1 MAKRKNVNVKLIAEK
16 CGVST
21 ATISR
26 VLNADPKVAETTR
39 QKVMEALKE
48 LNYKPAEKPGSGCK
62 KIAVITRVSHQDYYV
77 SLVHEINKYM
87 AGLSYEVISLSQENS
102 LRSLPELL
110 DTAYSSNIAGVI
122 IVSSDYSSIKN
133 NILPSIPHVWIDCNE
148 NPDDIPDICTVESD
162 HYISG
167 RLAAHAL
174 LNQNCKK
181 PIIITGNNPSRR
193 SNERKN
199 GFFDEYNEAGITLD
213 ADNILEVQTGT
224 DGFTVTREAVR
235 YAIAKGMDFDSIF
248 AISDWRAL
256 GAYTGVITMGK
267 RVPEDIRI
275 IGFDGLS
282 LACKTVG
289 ITSIQQNTPRLAACS
304 CDQLLKLINGE
315 SVDEKHVVIPT
326 GILQGQTLPEPN
338 IMSL

>member
-1 MAKRKNVNVKLIAEK
+1 MAKKKTVSVKLIAEK

-26 VLNADPKVAETTR
+26 VLNADPKVAEATR

-48 LNYKPAEKPGSGCK
+48 LNYKPAERNTNIPK
-62 KIAVITRVSHQDYYV
+62 KVAVITRVSHQDYYV

-87 AGLSYEVISLSQENS
+87 AEQGYDVISLSQENS
-102 LRSLPELL
+102 IRSLPGLL
-110 DTAYSSNIAGVI
+110 DTAYSSNVAGVI
-122 IVSSDYSSIKN
+122 IVTADYSSIKN
-133 NILPSIPHVWIDCNE
+133 KLMPSIPHVWIDCNE
-148 NPDDIPDICTVESD
+148 KPDDIKDICTVESD
-162 HYISG
+162 HYVSG

-174 LNQNCKK
+174 INQGCKK

-193 SNERKN
+193 SAERKS
-199 GFFDEYNEAGITLD
+199 GFFDEFKEAGILLSN
-213 ADNILEVQTGT
+213 DNIIEVQTGT

-235 YAIAKGMDFDSIF
+235 YVIAKGLDFDSIF

-267 RVPEDIRI
+267 KVPEDIRI

-304 CDQLLKLINGE
+304 CDQLIKLINGE
-315 SVDEKHVVIPT
+315 TVQEKHIVIPT

-338 IMSL
+338 IM

>member
-1 MAKRKNVNVKLIAEK
+1 MAKRKDVNVKLIAEK

-26 VLNADPKVAETTR
+26 VLNADSKVSEATR
-39 QKVMEALKE
+39 QKVMDALKE
-48 LNYKPAEKPGSGCK
+48 LNYKIPEKTGKTYK

-87 AGLSYEVISLSQENS
+87 AGLGYEVISLSQENA
-102 LRSLPELL
+102 LRTLPELL
-110 DTAYSSNIAGVI
+110 ETAYSSNIAGVI
-122 IVSSDYSSIKN
+122 IVSADYSSIKN
-133 NILPSIPHVWIDCNE
+133 NLMPSIPHVWIDCN
-148 NPDDIPDICTVESD
+148 DDPEDVLDVCTVESD

-174 LNQNCKK
+174 FNQNCRK

-193 SNERKN
+193 SEERKN
-199 GFFDEYNEAGITLD
+199 GFFDEFKEAGITLD
-213 ADNILEVQTGT
+213 SENIIEVQTGT
-224 DGFTVTREAVR
+224 DGFTVTRETVR

-289 ITSIQQNTPRLAACS
+289 ITSIQQNTPRLAQCS
-304 CDQLLKLINGE
+304 CNQLLKLIAGE
-315 SVDEKHVVIPT
+315 DVEDKHIVIPT
-326 GILQGQTLPEPN
+326 GILQGQTLPEPG
-338 IMSL
+338 IMAQ

>member
-1 MAKRKNVNVKLIAEK
+1 MAKRKDVNVKLIAEK

-26 VLNADPKVAETTR
+26 VLNADSKVSESTR
-39 QKVMEALKE
+39 QKVMDALKE
-48 LNYKPAEKPGSGCK
+48 LNYKIPEKTGKTYK

-87 AGLSYEVISLSQENS
+87 AGLGYEVISLSQENA
-102 LRSLPELL
+102 LRTLPELL
-110 DTAYSSNIAGVI
+110 ETAYSSNIAGVI
-122 IVSSDYSSIKN
+122 IVSADYSSIKN
-133 NILPSIPHVWIDCNE
+133 NLMLSIPHVWIDCNDDPE
-148 NPDDIPDICTVESD
+148 DVPDVCTVESD

-174 LNQNCKK
+174 FNQNCRK

-193 SNERKN
+193 SEERKN
-199 GFFDEYNEAGITLD
+199 GFFDEFKEAGITLD
-213 ADNILEVQTGT
+213 SENIIEVQTGT
-224 DGFTVTREAVR
+224 DGFTVTRETVR

-267 RVPEDIRI
+267 KVPEDIRI

-289 ITSIQQNTPRLAACS
+289 ITSIQQNTPRLAQCS
-304 CDQLLKLINGE
+304 CDQLLKLIAGE
-315 SVDEKHVVIPT
+315 EVQDKHIVIPT
-326 GILQGQTLPEPN
+326 GILQGQTLPEPG
-338 IMSL
+338 IMAQ

>member
-1 MAKRKNVNVKLIAEK
+1 MAKKKNVNVKLVAEK

-26 VLNADPKVAETTR
+26 VLNADPKVAEATR
-39 QKVMEALKE
+39 QKVMDALKE
-48 LNYKPAEKPGSGCK
+48 LNYKPAEKPGNSYSK
-62 KIAVITRVSHQDYYV
+62 VAVITRVSHQDYYV

-87 AGLSYEVISLSQENS
+87 VSIGYEVISLSQENN

-110 DTAYSSNIAGVI
+110 ETAYSSNISGVI
-122 IVSSDYSSIKN
+122 LVSADYSSIKN
-133 NILPSIPHVWIDCNE
+133 QLMPSIPHVWIDCNDD
-148 NPDDIPDICTVESD
+148 PDSVPDICTVESD

-174 LNQNCKK
+174 LNQNCNN

-193 SNERKN
+193 SEERKQ
-199 GFFDEYNEAGITLD
+199 GFFDEFNEAGLQLTN
-213 ADNILEVQTGT
+213 DNIIEVQTGT
-224 DGFTVTREAVR
+224 DGFTVAREAVR
-235 YAIAKGMDFDSIF
+235 YVIAKGLEFDSIF

-267 RVPEDIRI
+267 KVPEDIRI

-289 ITSIQQNTPRLAACS
+289 ITSIHQNTARLAQCS
-304 CDQLLKLINGE
+304 CDQLVQLIKGE
-315 SVDEKHVVIPT
+315 EIQEKHIIIPT
-326 GILQGQTLPEPN
+326 DLLQGQTLPEPN

>member
-1 MAKRKNVNVKLIAEK
+1 MAKKKNVNVRLVAEK

-26 VLNADPKVAETTR
+26 VLNADPKVAEATR

-48 LNYKPAEKPGSGCK
+48 LDYKPVEKTGNSYNK
-62 KIAVITRVSHQDYYV
+62 VAVITRVSHQDYYV

-87 AGLSYEVISLSQENS
+87 AGLGYDVVSLSQENN

-110 DTAYSSNIAGVI
+110 ETAYSSNISGVI
-122 IVSSDYSSIKN
+122 IVSADYSSIKN
-133 NILPSIPHVWIDCNE
+133 QLLPSIPHVWIDCNDEPE
-148 NPDDIPDICTVESD
+148 NVPDICTVESD

-174 LNQNCKK
+174 LNQNCTS

-193 SNERKN
+193 SAERKQ
-199 GFFDEYNEAGITLD
+199 GFFDEFKEAGLTLSN
-213 ADNILEVQTGT
+213 DNIIEVQTGT

-235 YAIAKGMDFDSIF
+235 YAIAKGSDFDSIF

-256 GAYTGVITMGK
+256 GAYSGVITMGK
-267 RVPEDIRI
+267 KVPEDIRI

-289 ITSIQQNTPRLAACS
+289 ITSIQQNTARLAQCS
-304 CDQLLKLINGE
+304 CDQLLTLIRGE
-315 SVDEKHVVIPT
+315 DVQEKHIVIPT